1 VTYNPPPPGWSGP
14 PQYPQGQQPPPGAG
28 GPPAG
33 MGGPPPGAGGQ
44 PPAWQPPKMSFFG
57 ALFDFGFNHFVT
69 PSIIKVIYIL
79 GLVGIALAYLF
90 FVISGFATDTA
101 LGIITLLLGPLVAL
115 LYLAF
120 FRMMLEFYVAVIRMS
135 EDIHHRGFPG
145 SR

>member
-1 VTYNPPPPGWSGP
+1 MTYNPPPPGWSGP
-14 PQYPQGQQPPPGAG
+14 QQYPPGQQPPPGMG

-33 MGGPPPGAGGQ
+33 MGGPPPGVGGPPPGQ
-44 PPAWQPPKMSFFG
+44 PPTMGFFR

-79 GLVGIALAYLF
+79 GLIGIALAYLF
-90 FVISGFATDTA
+90 FVVSGFAADTA
-101 LGIITLLLGPLVAL
+101 IGIITLLFGPIVAI